1 MKHTRRLVASG
12 ELVCAA
18 AQSARG
24 KTIRPGRLP
33 GEEHLNGPLAP
44 GQAGS
49 AVDGTGRPVLERL
62 QGGGAGTRHPGEE
75 SSEHLR

>member
-1 MKHTRRLVASG
+1 VASG

-24 KTIRPGRLP
+24 KTIRLGWLSD
-33 GEEHLNGPLAP
+33 EEDLNGPLAP
-44 GQAGS
+44 RQADQ
-49 AVDGTGRPVLERL
+49 AADGTARPVLERL
-62 QGGGAGTRHPGEE
+62 QGEGEGTRHPGEE